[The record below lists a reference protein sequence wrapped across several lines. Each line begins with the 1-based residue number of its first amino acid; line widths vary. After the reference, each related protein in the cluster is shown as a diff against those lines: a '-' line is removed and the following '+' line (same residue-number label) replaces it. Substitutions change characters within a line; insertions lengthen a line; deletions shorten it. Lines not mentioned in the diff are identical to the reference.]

1 MHLTGGC
8 LFDEWINGQVNMNS
22 LICRSAPYESTCP
35 NWPKGSWNLHYISI
49 NLLCAVF
56 LVVNYRS
63 IYPDPPDHLDGI
75 GAVMWSPHTLP
86 SWYQYQDVSNHREA
100 DCVFN
105 SLFRFPPKYKGSEL
119 FTLCEDNPLVKR
131 GFPAQRASNET
142 IFMSWC
148 LHFSVNGLLTRYAK
162 LRVAHASRMPGTFSP
177 TRWRGN
183 VPGIP
188 GACATRNFMHM
199 ARGPWAN
206 LHLNAGNV
214 YPHHKIRSLILKLTN
229 TASALTRTG
238 HFWSNI

>member
-1 MHLTGGC
+1 MVL
-8 LFDEWINGQVNMNS
+8 GQLCDHPTLS
-22 LICRSAPYESTCP
+22 LVDISTKTSQIIEKQTVCSTVCSGFHQNTKAP
-35 NWPKGSWNLHYISI
+35 
-49 NLLCAVF
+49 
-56 LVVNYRS
+56 NY
-63 IYPDPPDHLDGI
+63 L
-75 GAVMWSPHTLP
+75 
-86 SWYQYQDVSNHREA
+86 
-100 DCVFN
+100 
-105 SLFRFPPKYKGSEL
+105 
-119 FTLCEDNPLVKR
+119 TLCEDNPLVKR